1 MRPYLSFGL
10 SLLTA
15 VVLALVATRFF
26 TDSFLFAIVH
36 NLQLHLS
43 AIGIVVAA
51 LALVIRFNIF
61 GVAVLGT
68 ATALFLHGFVLSERF
83 AQDFAPQ
90 HGQPFRLLSFNVMS
104 TNTANASSLV
114 NEIVA
119 SGADVANIMEA
130 PAVLPELPRLLAT
143 YPYRIGC
150 GEKTKGCDLMMVSKY
165 PLDGIVA
172 GMGIMSQQR
181 LIVAKAALPSG
192 PVTVVAIHT
201 TKPYFDSY
209 HAEELQIA
217 TQFFNR
223 VQGPFIVSGDFNAS
237 SIGPDMQDFLRNTG
251 LRHAAFQPGTWPVG
265 AGDWGVPIDHI
276 YVKAPIGIKQ
286 VTRIA
291 DAHGS
296 NHYGLIGDLILPPA
310 P

>member
-1 MRPYLSFGL
+1 MRPFLSFGL

-15 VVLALVATRFF
+15 VVLALIASRFF
-26 TDSFLFAIVH
+26 TDSFLFAIFH
-36 NLQLHLS
+36 NLQLHLAAI
-43 AIGIVVAA
+43 AIGVAA
-51 LALVIRFNIF
+51 LALIIRFNIF
-61 GVAVLGT
+61 GMLVLSL
-68 ATALFLHGFVLSERF
+68 ALALFVHGFVLSERF
-83 AQDFAPQ
+83 AQDSAPQ
-90 HGQPFRLLSFNVMS
+90 QGHPFRLLSFNVLG
-104 TNTANASSLV
+104 TNVSNSAAIV
-114 NEIVA
+114 DEILA

-130 PAVLPELPRLLAT
+130 RGIVPDLPRLYAT

-150 GEKTKGCDLMMVSKY
+150 GEKTKACDLLMVSKY
-165 PLDGIVA
+165 RLDGIVA

-181 LIVAKAALPSG
+181 LIIAKAALPSG
-192 PVTVVAIHT
+192 PLTVVAIHT

-209 HAEELQIA
+209 HEEELQMA
-217 TQFFNR
+217 TQFFSRIN
-223 VQGPFIVSGDFNAS
+223 GPYILSGDFNAS

-251 LRHAAFQPGTWPVG
+251 LRHSAFQPGTWPVG

-276 YVKAPIGIKQ
+276 YVKAPIAIRS

-310 P
+310 Q